1 MKLKS
6 VYRNF
11 GLEHVSGAVDKREAV
26 GSRVVGAPTGGSYP
40 GRGAARHSRA
50 PSRLCYRP
58 WRASGHRCHMGCG
71 VWRPGSVPRPRSQV
85 PPGSAVRDRRAGRPP
100 APAPRRAPPPAGAG
114 TARRTDRPGRGW
126 SRRQKRAHFF
136 CSKTFHSRVMLL
148 GTDTLGPQRMSEAPL
163 CRVMNSLRGCLLQ
176 QQGGA
181 GSGRQTRAGRA

>member
-100 APAPRRAPPPAGAG
+100 APGPAARPPPAGAG
-114 TARRTDRPGRGW
+114 TARRYGPPRP
-126 SRRQKRAHFF
+126 RREPTT
-136 CSKTFHSRVMLL
+136 KTRSLFLL
-148 GTDTLGPQRMSEAPL
+148 KNFSFTRDAPRHGHARTAKDVGGSTLPRHELTEGLSTSA
-163 CRVMNSLRGCLLQ
+163 
-176 QQGGA
+176 
-181 GSGRQTRAGRA
+181 AGRRR